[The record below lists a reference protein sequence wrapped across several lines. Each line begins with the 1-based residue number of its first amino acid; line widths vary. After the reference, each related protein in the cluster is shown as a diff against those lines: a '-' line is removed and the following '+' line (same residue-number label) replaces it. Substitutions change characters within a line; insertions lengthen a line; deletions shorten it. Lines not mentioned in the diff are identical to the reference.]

1 LNVQSSPPSPS
12 PEDFSAAAYTN
23 HVDAATATEYA
34 TAMSADD
41 HDREH
46 AARKDEFA
54 YLSKEI
60 ADLWRA
66 LAALRGQLARLRQS
80 RINELRGSE
89 PHPDAAKLN

>member
-54 YLSKEI
+54 
-60 ADLWRA
+60 
-66 LAALRGQLARLRQS
+66 
-80 RINELRGSE
+80 
-89 PHPDAAKLN
+89 